1 MCLLGVLVPFLEHS
15 GSGGEAAARAD
26 HIEVSVV
33 VFPIMHGIDKRGR
46 WHIHILST
54 RPAQRETL
62 DTEVQKL
69 WMLLIWLG

>member
-33 VFPIMHGIDKRGR
+33 VFPIIYGIDKGEDGIHTYIVHGRPRGKP
-46 WHIHILST
+46 WI
-54 RPAQRETL
+54 QRC
-62 DTEVQKL
+62 KSF
-69 WMLLIWLG
+69 GCY